1 MTMTSTMSA
10 NASTSCLSRYL
21 TEIRRFPTLAPE
33 QEQRLARRWT
43 DERDERAAEMLVTSH
58 LGLIVKIAHGFRG
71 YGLPLAELV
80 AEGNVGMMQAIAR
93 FDPDRGFRL
102 STYAMWWIRAAI
114 LEYILRSW
122 SMVRLCTTPRH
133 KRLFFK
139 LRKLKSQLRAI
150 EEGDLSPE
158 IVTKIATQLDVSESD
173 VVTMNRRMAGP
184 DHSLN
189 APVAEDGDG
198 QWQDWLVDPAES
210 QETSL
215 GNRQEL
221 EVRRTQLYQAMV
233 HLSERERH
241 ILTERRLRERPL
253 KLDELAS
260 HYGVSRER
268 IRQIEER
275 AFRKLQQAMGTAPT
289 RDKARAPAV
298 QPIFAPTPT
307 PVPVAPATVTVR
319 PAAPIERNW
328 QRLPAAYPGAF
339 VPQARQDWMQQ
350 PAIAG

>member
-298 QPIFAPTPT
+298 QPIFAPTP
-307 PVPVAPATVTVR
+307 VPVAPATVTVR

-339 VPQARQDWMQQ
+339 VPQARPDWMQQ

>member
-1 MTMTSTMSA
+1 MAMTSTMSET
-10 NASTSCLSRYL
+10 ASVSCLGRYL

-33 QEQRLARRWT
+33 QELRLARSWSER
-43 DERDERAAEMLVTSH
+43 RDERAAETLVTSH

-93 FDPDRGFRL
+93 FDPERGFRL

-139 LRKLKSQLRAI
+139 LRKLKGQLRAI
-150 EEGDLSPE
+150 EEGDLTPE
-158 IVTKIATQLDVSESD
+158 IVAKIAQQLDVPESD
-173 VVTMNRRMAGP
+173 VVIMNRRLAGP

-189 APVAEDGDG
+189 APVAEDGDA

-210 QETSL
+210 QETNL

-221 EVRRTQLYQAMV
+221 DVRRDLLHRAMV

-253 KLDELAS
+253 KLEELAI

-275 AFRKLQQAMGTAPT
+275 AFRKLQEAMGAVPA
-289 RDKARAPAV
+289 RDKARPPAV
-298 QPIFAPTPT
+298 PPTPA
-307 PVPVAPATVTVR
+307 PVVPWPVKR
-319 PAAPIERNW
+319 PETEWIPP
-328 QRLPAAYPGAF
+328 PAAYPGSYA
-339 VPQARQDWMQQ
+339 PQARPDWMKQ
-350 PAIAG
+350 PAMAR